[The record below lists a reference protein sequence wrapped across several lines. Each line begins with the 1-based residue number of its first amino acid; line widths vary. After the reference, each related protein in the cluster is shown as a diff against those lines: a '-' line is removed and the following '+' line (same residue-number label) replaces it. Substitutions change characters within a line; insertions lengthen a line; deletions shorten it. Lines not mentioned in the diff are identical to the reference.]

1 MTRKIYLRNAIIYIR
16 VQIDELSQCKKGDA
30 RYKNIVD
37 SLRHNIE
44 FLGVVGLLGKKEGFL
59 KMIVSSMIESIY

>member
-1 MTRKIYLRNAIIYIR
+1 M
-16 VQIDELSQCKKGDA
+16 QIDELSQCEKGDA

-44 FLGVVGLLGKKEGFL
+44 FLGVVGLLGKKERFL